1 MTVTVAICTWN
12 RSASL
17 RETLKQLTSLRVPV
31 GIEWELLI
39 VNNNCT
45 DDTDAV
51 CAEFASVLPIRVL
64 HEQTP
69 GQSRARNLAVHEARG
84 SVICWTDDDV
94 IVDVNWLA
102 TLLESFNRY
111 RADWVFGASEPSW
124 PGAPPAWYTPRLQR
138 YFAVLDYGPV
148 PFIVTDVDH
157 PFFGLNFAGSREAHL
172 ALNGFRTEFGFQG
185 KGGGIGEDLDMFAR
199 ALEAGM
205 RIVYTP
211 DAKVQHVIPPDRIEK
226 HYHRR
231 RQWVANRVYYQH
243 LGEIF
248 PNVPWLLGLP
258 RFFYG
263 NAARAVVGYFQSA
276 VRRDAS
282 GRFEHELAVVRFAGL
297 AGESARQGFSK
308 RPAMTKPATPSGRQ
322 SGARL

>member
-12 RSASL
+12 RSAAL
-17 RETLKQLTSLRVPV
+17 RMTLSQLTRLRVPSGV
-31 GIEWELLI
+31 DWELLV

-51 CAEFASVLPIRVL
+51 CESFAAQLPIRVL
-64 HEQTP
+64 HEPTP
-69 GQSRARNLAVHEARG
+69 GQSRARNLAIQEARG

-94 IVDVNWLA
+94 IVDPGW
-102 TLLESFNRY
+102 LESLLSTMDRY
-111 RADWVFGASEPSW
+111 RAEWAFGASEPTWPAAAPSW
-124 PGAPPAWYTPRLQR
+124 YAPRLR
-138 YFAVLDYGPV
+138 GYFAALNYGPTA
-148 PFIVTDVDH
+148 FAVTDDAH
-157 PFFGLNFAGSREAHL
+157 PFYGLNFAGSREAHL
-172 ALNGFRTEFGFQG
+172 ALGGFRNEFGFRG
-185 KGGGIGEDLDMFAR
+185 KGGGVGEDLDMFMR

-205 RIVYTP
+205 TIVYTP
-211 DAKVQHVIPPDRIEK
+211 DATVQHVISPERLKK

-243 LGEIF
+243 LTEVF

-263 NAARAVVGYFQSA
+263 NAAKAGVGYLRSA

-282 GRFEHELAVVRFAGL
+282 ERFEHELAVLRFVRL
-297 AGESARQGFSK
+297 MGESARQGFSK
-308 RPAMTKPATPSGRQ
+308 RPASGKPAARSNHPSGV
-322 SGARL
+322 GL